1 MRRVLL
7 AALLLVLPVAFPGVL
22 RAQDI
27 DCDPGDL
34 EVRAVT
40 FNGNQHFESAELA
53 SVIVTSPSSFARR
66 HLHLPIGSRRCLDT
80 LELSR
85 DAVRIRLFYRLRGYY
100 KTAVKTSVKPAGTGA
115 VAVGLGITEGPPV
128 IIDSL
133 AVTGLD
139 SVSDRD
145 RLLQELDHFR
155 HNHTFTKIELQA
167 VLDTVR
173 EELHDSGYPYA
184 AAPLAS
190 SEVDPKTD
198 RAQLEYQYF
207 QQFRG
212 QPSSIPKGAAHVGR
226 IEFEVAPGGDSAK
239 IDTGTVRK
247 LLSFKVGDVFRSKD
261 LVRSERDLYQLETY
275 SHVDVALAP
284 DSAQPN
290 DSLLTVLVRLNES
303 KMTSLGVGAGWAT
316 LDCTRTQARLTDRD
330 FLGGARRLELNGR
343 LSHLALCPQNVRDD
357 SISNRLNYYAS
368 GTIRLRGLIG
378 PRTLP
383 SFTIFSERTSEYR
396 AYVRE
401 TIIGGAAEV
410 SRDLQPRDLRP
421 GLPLSLS
428 YRVEYGRTTASP
440 AVFCQLFNRCALD
453 DIERLQQN
461 GSLHVFGASLLRDRT
476 DQLLDPSNGNQIH
489 LELRS
494 GTTSLDTAS
503 GTRFSRTLI
512 EGSVYKTVGASTFAA
527 RLQMAAILGGF
538 TTRGATAYVPP
549 EERLYAGGPNSVRG
563 YNQNLLGPVV
573 YIVDTFTVSVDTIFG
588 NPTTVYR
595 ADTSRRTRVRQYSPT
610 GGNTLIV
617 ASAEWRYR
625 LPSLGGRIQL
635 ATFVDAGQVWNRP
648 QQSFQLSDLRV
659 TPGVGVRVRSPI
671 GPLRVD
677 VAYNGYQSTKGSA
690 YYVGSDNVLR
700 CVSPNND
707 FQLGIVGSGDT
718 CAPEYI
724 PSSGSSVLSKLTFN
738 FSIGQAF

>member
-1 MRRVLL
+1 MRRIFL
-7 AALLLVLPVAFPGVL
+7 AALLLLLPVAFPGAL

-27 DCDPGDL
+27 ACDPGDL
-34 EVRAVT
+34 EVRGVM
-40 FNGNQHFESAELA
+40 FNGNDHFQGAELA
-53 SVIVTSPSSFARR
+53 SVIVTSASSFTRR
-66 HLHLPIGSRRCLDT
+66 HLHLPIGARRCLDT

-115 VAVGLGITEGPPV
+115 VAVGFGITEGPPV
-128 IIDSL
+128 LIDTL
-133 AVTGLD
+133 KVTGLD
-139 SVSDRD
+139 SVENRD
-145 RLLQELDHFR
+145 KLLHELDHFR
-155 HNHTFTKIELQA
+155 HDHIFTKIELQA
-167 VLDTVR
+167 VIDTVR
-173 EELHDSGYPYA
+173 EELHDTGYPYA

-198 RAQLEYQYF
+198 RAQLEYQF
-207 QQFRG
+207 FEQFRG
-212 QPSSIPKGAAHVGR
+212 QPMAIPKRVAHIGQ
-226 IEFEVAPGGDSAK
+226 IQYQIAPGGDSAK
-239 IDTGTVRK
+239 IDTSTVRR
-247 LLSFKVGDVFRSKD
+247 LLSFKAGDVYREKD
-261 LVRSERDLYQLETY
+261 LVRSQRDLYQLETY

-284 DSAQPN
+284 DSLQPN
-290 DSLLTVLVRLNES
+290 DSLLIVLVRLNEA
-303 KMTSLGVGAGWAT
+303 KMRSLGVGAGWAT
-316 LDCTRTQARLTDRD
+316 LDCFRTQARFADRD

-343 LSHLALCPQNVRDD
+343 LSHLALCPQAVRDD

-383 SFTIFSERTSEYR
+383 SFTLFSERTSEFR

-421 GLPLSLS
+421 GLPLTLS

-440 AVFCQLFNRCALD
+440 AVFCQLFNRCALS
-453 DIERLQQN
+453 DIARLQQN
-461 GSLHVFGASLLRDRT
+461 GSLHVFGASIVRDRS
-476 DQLLDPSNGNQIH
+476 DQLLDPSNGNQVH

-494 GTTSLDTAS
+494 GTTSLDTAN
-503 GTRFSRTLI
+503 GTRFSRVLA
-512 EGSVYKTVGASTFAA
+512 EGAVYKTVGSSTFAA
-527 RLQMAAILGGF
+527 RLQLGAVLDGF
-538 TTRGATAYVPP
+538 SARGATAYVPP

-563 YNQNLLGPVV
+563 FSQNLLGPVV
-573 YIVDTFTVSVDTIFG
+573 YIVNQFKDSAAVIAG
-588 NPTTVYR
+588 NPTQIYF
-595 ADTSRRTRVRQYSPT
+595 ADSSSRVLQYSPT

-625 LPSLGGRIQL
+625 LSSLGGRVQF
-635 ATFVDAGQVWNRP
+635 ATFVDAGQLWNRP
-648 QQSFQLSDLRV
+648 QQSFTFSDLRV

-677 VAYNGYQSTKGSA
+677 VAYNGYASTAGSA
-690 YYVGSDNVLR
+690 YFVGTDNVLR
-700 CVSPNND
+700 CVSPGNG
-707 FQLGIVGSGDT
+707 FQTGIVGSGQT
-718 CAPEYI
+718 CDPTFTPKA
-724 PSSGSSVLSKLTFN
+724 SDSVLSKLTFN

>member
-1 MRRVLL
+1 MRRVFL
-7 AALLLVLPVAFPGVL
+7 AALLLLLPVALPGTL

-27 DCDPGDL
+27 TCDPGDL

-40 FNGNQHFESAELA
+40 FNGNEHFRSAELA
-53 SVIVTSPSSFARR
+53 SVIVTSASSFARR
-66 HLHLPIGSRRCLDT
+66 HLGLPIGARRCLDT

-100 KTAVKTSVKPAGTGA
+100 KTAVKTSVRPAGTGA
-115 VAVGLGITEGPPV
+115 VAVGFGITEGPPV
-128 IIDSL
+128 MIDTL
-133 AVTGLD
+133 VVTGLD
-139 SVSDRD
+139 SVRNRD
-145 RLLQELDHFR
+145 KLLKELDHFR
-155 HNHTFTKIELQA
+155 HNHIFTKIELQT
-167 VLDTVR
+167 VVDSVR
-173 EELHDSGYPYA
+173 EQLHDNGYPYA

-190 SEVDPKTD
+190 SDVNPATD
-198 RAQLEYQYF
+198 RAQLGYQF
-207 QQFRG
+207 FEQFRG
-212 QPSSIPKGAAHVGR
+212 QPRAIPSRLARVGR
-226 IEFEVAPGGDSAK
+226 IEYEVAPGGDSAK
-239 IDTGTVRK
+239 IDTSTVRR

-275 SHVDVALAP
+275 RHVDVALAP
-284 DSAQPN
+284 DSVQPN
-290 DSLLTVLVRLNES
+290 DSSLTVLVRLNEA
-303 KMTSLGVGAGWAT
+303 KMNSLGVGAGWAT
-316 LDCTRTQARLTDRD
+316 LDCIRTQARFADRD

-368 GTIRLRGLIG
+368 GTVRLRGLIG

-383 SFTIFSERTSEYR
+383 SFTLFSERTSEYR

-401 TIIGGAAEV
+401 TIIGGAAEI

-421 GLPLSLS
+421 GLPLTLS

-440 AVFCQLFNRCALD
+440 AVFCQLFNRCALA

-461 GSLHVFGASLLRDRT
+461 GSLHVFGVSLLRDRT
-476 DQLLDPSNGNQIH
+476 DQLIDPSSGNQLH

-494 GTTSLDTAS
+494 GSTSLDTAN
-503 GTRFSRTLI
+503 GTRFSRVLV
-512 EGSVYKTVGASTFAA
+512 EGSVYKTVGSSTFAA
-527 RLQMAAILGGF
+527 RIQMAAVLNGF
-538 TTRGATAYVPP
+538 TTQGATAYVPP

-573 YIVDTFTVSVDTIFG
+573 YIVDTFAVSSAVVDG
-588 NPTTVYR
+588 NPTQLFR
-595 ADTSRRTRVRQYSPT
+595 ADSSVNSRVRQYSPT

-617 ASAEWRYR
+617 ANLEWRLR
-625 LPSLGGRIQL
+625 LPSFGGRVQL

-648 QQSFQLSDLRV
+648 QQSFTFSDLRV
-659 TPGVGVRVRSPI
+659 TPGMGVRVRSPI

-677 VAYNGYQSTKGSA
+677 VAYNGYSGTSGSA

-700 CVSPNND
+700 CVSPSNN
-707 FQLGIVGSGDT
+707 LPNGIVGAGQTCEPTYTPKGGDN
-718 CAPEYI
+718 
-724 PSSGSSVLSKLTFN
+724 VLSKLTFN

>member
-1 MRRVLL
+1 MRRVFL
-7 AALLLVLPVAFPGVL
+7 AALLLLLPVAFPGVL
-22 RAQDI
+22 LAQDI
-27 DCDPGDL
+27 ACDPGDL

-53 SVIVTSPSSFARR
+53 SVIVTSASSFARR
-66 HLHLPIGSRRCLDT
+66 HLHLPIGARRCLDT

-85 DAVRIRLFYRLRGYY
+85 DAVRVRLYYRLRGYY
-100 KTAVKTSVKPAGTGA
+100 KTAVKTAVQPAGTGA
-115 VAVGLGITEGPPV
+115 VEVAFGITEGPPV

-133 AVTGLD
+133 SVTGLD
-139 SVSDRD
+139 SVTDRD
-145 RLLQELDHFR
+145 RLLRELDHFR
-155 HNHTFTKIELQA
+155 HNHIFTKIELQA

-190 SEVDPKTD
+190 SEVDPASD
-198 RAQLEYQYF
+198 RAQLGYQF
-207 QQFRG
+207 FEQFRG
-212 QPSSIPKGAAHVGR
+212 QPSPIPRRIAHIGR

-239 IDTGTVRK
+239 IDTSTVRR

-284 DSAQPN
+284 DSVQPN
-290 DSLLTVLVRLNES
+290 DSLLTVLVRLNET

-316 LDCTRTQARLTDRD
+316 LDCIRTQARLANRD

-357 SISNRLNYYAS
+357 SISNRLNYYTS

-383 SFTIFSERTSEYR
+383 SVTIFSERTSEYR

-421 GLPLSLS
+421 GLPLTLS

-440 AVFCQLFNRCALD
+440 AVFCQLFNRCALA

-476 DQLLDPSNGNQIH
+476 DLLLDPSNGNQLH

-494 GTTSLDTAS
+494 GTTSLDTAN
-503 GTRFSRTLI
+503 GTRFSRVLA
-512 EGSVYKTVGASTFAA
+512 EGSVYKTLGSSTFAA
-527 RLQMAAILGGF
+527 RLQLAAVLDGL
-538 TTRGATAYVPP
+538 TAHGATAYVPP

-573 YIVDTFTVSVDTIFG
+573 YIVDSYVTSDTTIGG
-588 NPTTVYR
+588 NPAQLFR
-595 ADTSRRTRVRQYSPT
+595 ASDTSRVRQYSPT

-617 ASAEWRYR
+617 ASAEWRLR
-625 LPSLGGRIQL
+625 LPSLGGRVQL

-648 QQSFQLSDLRV
+648 QQTFSISDLRV

-677 VAYNGYQSTKGSA
+677 VAYNGYASTTGSA
-690 YYVGSDNVLR
+690 YFVGSDNVLR
-700 CVSPNND
+700 CVSPDNT
-707 FQLGIVGSGDT
+707 LSSGIVTSGET
-718 CAPEYI
+718 CEPTYKPPA
-724 PSSGSSVLSKLTFN
+724 GSSVLSKLTFN

>member
-1 MRRVLL
+1 MRRVFL
-7 AALLLVLPVAFPGVL
+7 AALLLLLPVAFPGVL
-22 RAQDI
+22 LAQDI
-27 DCDPGDL
+27 ACDPGDL

-53 SVIVTSPSSFARR
+53 NVIVTSASSFARR
-66 HLHLPIGSRRCLDT
+66 RLHLPIGARRCLDT

-100 KTAVKTSVKPAGTGA
+100 KTAVKTAVQPAGTGA
-115 VAVGLGITEGPPV
+115 VEVGFGITEGPPV

-145 RLLQELDHFR
+145 RLLRELDHFR
-155 HNHTFTKIELQA
+155 HNHIFTKIELQA

-190 SEVDPKTD
+190 SEVDPASD
-198 RAQLEYQYF
+198 RAQLEYQF
-207 QQFRG
+207 FEQFRG
-212 QPSSIPKGAAHVGR
+212 QPLPIPERIAHVGR

-239 IDTGTVRK
+239 IDTSTVRR

-284 DSAQPN
+284 DSTQPN
-290 DSLLTVLVRLNES
+290 DSLLTVLVRLNET

-316 LDCTRTQARLTDRD
+316 LDCIRTQARLTNRD

-383 SFTIFSERTSEYR
+383 SVTIFSERTSEYR

-421 GLPLSLS
+421 GLPLTLS

-440 AVFCQLFNRCALD
+440 AVFCQLFNRCALA

-476 DQLLDPSNGNQIH
+476 DQLLDPSNGNQLH

-503 GTRFSRTLI
+503 GTRFSRVLA
-512 EGSVYKTVGASTFAA
+512 EGSVYKTVGSSTFAA
-527 RLQMAAILGGF
+527 RLQLAAVLNGF
-538 TTRGATAYVPP
+538 TTAGATAYVPP

-573 YIVDTFTVSVDTIFG
+573 YIVDSYVTSDTTIGG
-588 NPTTVYR
+588 NPAQLFR
-595 ADTSRRTRVRQYSPT
+595 ASDTSRVRQYSPT

-617 ASAEWRYR
+617 ASAEWRIR
-625 LPSLGGRIQL
+625 LPSLGGRVQL

-648 QQSFQLSDLRV
+648 RQTFSISDLRV
-659 TPGVGVRVRSPI
+659 TPGMGVRVRSPI

-677 VAYNGYQSTKGSA
+677 VAYNGYASTTGSA
-690 YYVGSDNVLR
+690 YFVGSDNVLR
-700 CVSPNND
+700 CVSPDNT
-707 FQLGIVGSGDT
+707 LSSGIVTSGET
-718 CAPEYI
+718 CEPTYRPPA
-724 PSSGSSVLSKLTFN
+724 GSSVLSKLTFN

>member
-1 MRRVLL
+1 MRRVFL
-7 AALLLVLPVAFPGVL
+7 AALLLLLPVAFPGAL

-27 DCDPGDL
+27 ACDPGDL

-40 FNGNQHFESAELA
+40 FSGNQHFESAELA

-66 HLHLPIGSRRCLDT
+66 RLHLPIGSRRCLDT

-100 KTAVKTSVKPAGTGA
+100 KTAVKTAVFPAGTGA
-115 VAVGLGITEGPPV
+115 VAVSFGITEGPPV

-145 RLLQELDHFR
+145 RLLHELDHFR
-155 HNHTFTKIELQA
+155 HNHIFTKIELQA

-173 EELHDSGYPYA
+173 EELHDSGYPFA

-190 SEVDPKTD
+190 SEVNPTTD
-198 RAQLEYQYF
+198 RAQLEYQF
-207 QQFRG
+207 FEQFRG
-212 QPSSIPKGAAHVGR
+212 QPMPIPKRIAHIGL
-226 IEFEVAPGGDSAK
+226 IAFEVAPGGDSAK
-239 IDTGTVRK
+239 IDTNTVRR

-284 DSAQPN
+284 DSVQPN
-290 DSLLTVLVRLNES
+290 DSLLTVLVRLNET

-316 LDCTRTQARLTDRD
+316 LDCIRTQARLTDRD
-330 FLGGARRLELNGR
+330 FFGGARRLELNGR

-378 PRTLP
+378 PHTLP
-383 SFTIFSERTSEYR
+383 SFTLFSERTSEYR

-421 GLPLSLS
+421 GLPLTLS

-440 AVFCQLFNRCALD
+440 AVFCQLFNRCALA

-476 DQLLDPSNGNQIH
+476 DQLLDPSNGNQLH

-503 GTRFSRTLI
+503 GTRFSRVLV
-512 EGSVYKTVGASTFAA
+512 EGSVYKTVGSSTFAA
-527 RLQMAAILGGF
+527 RLQMAAVLDGF

-573 YIVDTFTVSVDTIFG
+573 YIVDTFTVSNQIVEG
-588 NPTTVYR
+588 NPTQVYR
-595 ADTSRRTRVRQYSPT
+595 ADDSSHSRVRQYSPT

-617 ASAEWRYR
+617 ANAEWRIR
-625 LPSLGGRIQL
+625 LPSLGGRVQL

-648 QQSFQLSDLRV
+648 QQTFSLSDLRV
-659 TPGVGVRVRSPI
+659 TPGMGVRVRSPI

-677 VAYNGYQSTKGSA
+677 VAYNGYESTTGSA
-690 YYVGSDNVLR
+690 YYVGNDNVLR
-700 CVSPNND
+700 CVSPDNT
-707 FQLGIVGSGDT
+707 FAAGIVTSGGTCEPTYRPPAGSG
-718 CAPEYI
+718 
-724 PSSGSSVLSKLTFN
+724 VLSKLTFN

>member
-1 MRRVLL
+1 MRRVFL
-7 AALLLVLPVAFPGVL
+7 AALLLFLPVAFPGAL
-22 RAQDI
+22 RAQDVS
-27 DCDPGDL
+27 CDPGDL
-34 EVRAVT
+34 EVRDVT
-40 FNGNQHFESAELA
+40 FNGNQHFRSAALA

-100 KTAVKTSVKPAGTGA
+100 KTAVKTSVRPSGTGA
-115 VAVGLGITEGPPV
+115 VAVGFGISEGPPV
-128 IIDSL
+128 MIDTL
-133 AVTGLD
+133 VVTGLD
-139 SVSDRD
+139 SVRDRD
-145 RLLQELDHFR
+145 KLLKELDHFR
-155 HNHTFTKIELQA
+155 HNHIFTKIELQN
-167 VLDTVR
+167 VIDSVR
-173 EELHDSGYPYA
+173 EQLHDNGYPYA
-184 AAPLAS
+184 AAPLTS
-190 SEVDPKTD
+190 SDVNPATD
-198 RAQLEYQYF
+198 RAQLAYQF
-207 QQFRG
+207 FEQFRG
-212 QPSSIPKGAAHVGR
+212 QPRAIPSRLARVGR
-226 IEFEVAPGGDSAK
+226 IEYEVAPGGDSAK
-239 IDTGTVRK
+239 IDTSTVRR

-275 SHVDVALAP
+275 RHVDVGLAP
-284 DSAQPN
+284 DSVQPN
-290 DSLLTVLVRLNES
+290 DSSLTVLVRLNEA
-303 KMTSLGVGAGWAT
+303 KMNSLGIGAGWAT
-316 LDCTRTQARLTDRD
+316 LDCIRTQARFTNRD

-368 GTIRLRGLIG
+368 GTVRLRGLFG

-383 SFTIFSERTSEYR
+383 SFTLFSERTSEYR

-410 SRDLQPRDLRP
+410 TRDLQPRDLRP

-440 AVFCQLFNRCALD
+440 AVFCQLFNRCALA

-476 DQLLDPSNGNQIH
+476 DQLLDPSSGSQLH

-494 GTTSLDTAS
+494 GTTSLDTAN
-503 GTRFSRTLI
+503 GTRFSRVLT
-512 EGSVYKTVGASTFAA
+512 EGSAYKTVGSSTFAA
-527 RLQMAAILGGF
+527 RIQMAAVLNGF
-538 TTRGATAYVPP
+538 TTQGATAYVPP

-573 YIVDTFTVSVDTIFG
+573 YIVDTFAVLDTVIGG
-588 NPTTVYR
+588 NPAQLLR
-595 ADTSRRTRVRQYSPT
+595 ANGTSRVRQYSPT

-617 ASAEWRYR
+617 ANLEWRIR
-625 LPSLGGRIQL
+625 LPSFGGNVQL
-635 ATFVDAGQVWNRP
+635 ATFLDAGQVWNRP
-648 QQSFQLSDLRV
+648 QQSFSFSQLRV

-677 VAYNGYQSTKGSA
+677 VAYNSYSGTTGSA
-690 YYVGSDNVLR
+690 YFVGSDNVLR
-700 CVSPNND
+700 CVSPSNV
-707 FQLGIVGSGDT
+707 LPGGIVGSGQT
-718 CAPEYI
+718 CEPTYTPA
-724 PSSGSSVLSKLTFN
+724 GSDNFLSKLTFN

>member
-1 MRRVLL
+1 MRRVFL
-7 AALLLVLPVAFPGVL
+7 AALLLLLPVALPGAL

-27 DCDPGDL
+27 TCDPGDL

-40 FNGNQHFESAELA
+40 FNGNEHFRSAELA

-66 HLHLPIGSRRCLDT
+66 HLGLPIGARRCLDT

-100 KTAVKTSVKPAGTGA
+100 KTAVKTSVQPSGTGA
-115 VAVGLGITEGPPV
+115 VAVGFGITEGPPV
-128 IIDSL
+128 MIDTL
-133 AVTGLD
+133 VVTGLD
-139 SVSDRD
+139 SVRDRD
-145 RLLQELDHFR
+145 KLLRELDHFR
-155 HNHTFTKIELQA
+155 HNHIFTKIELQT
-167 VLDTVR
+167 VVDSVR
-173 EELHDSGYPYA
+173 EQLHDSGWPYA

-190 SEVDPKTD
+190 SDVNPSTD
-198 RAQLEYQYF
+198 RAQLGYQF
-207 QQFRG
+207 FEQFRG
-212 QPSSIPKGAAHVGR
+212 QPRAIPSRQARVGR
-226 IEFEVAPGGDSAK
+226 IIFEIAPGGDSAK
-239 IDTGTVRK
+239 IDTSTVRR

-275 SHVDVALAP
+275 RHVDVGLAP
-284 DSAQPN
+284 DSVQPN
-290 DSLLTVLVRLNES
+290 DSSLTVLVRLNET
-303 KMTSLGVGAGWAT
+303 KMNSLGLGAGWAT
-316 LDCTRTQARLTDRD
+316 LDCIRTQARFTDRD
-330 FLGGARRLELNGR
+330 FLGGARRLEMNGR

-368 GTIRLRGLIG
+368 GTVRLRGLIG
-378 PRTLP
+378 PHTLP
-383 SFTIFSERTSEYR
+383 SFTLFSERTSEYR

-421 GLPLSLS
+421 GLPLTLS

-440 AVFCQLFNRCALD
+440 AVFCQLFNRCALS

-461 GSLHVFGASLLRDRT
+461 GSLHVFGASILRDRT
-476 DQLLDPSNGNQIH
+476 DQLLDPANGNQLH
-489 LELRS
+489 VELRS
-494 GTTSLDTAS
+494 GSTSLDTAN
-503 GTRFSRTLI
+503 GTRFSRVLT
-512 EGSVYKTVGASTFAA
+512 EGSAYKTVGSSTFAV
-527 RLQMAAILGGF
+527 RVQMAAVLDGF

-573 YIVDTFTVSVDTIFG
+573 YIVDRIAVSDTVIDG
-588 NPTTVYR
+588 NSAQLFRT
-595 ADTSRRTRVRQYSPT
+595 ADSSRVRQYSPT

-617 ASAEWRYR
+617 ANLEWRIR
-625 LPSLGGRIQL
+625 LPSFGGNVQL

-648 QQSFQLSDLRV
+648 QQKFTFSDLRV
-659 TPGVGVRVRSPI
+659 TPGMGVRVRSPI

-677 VAYNGYQSTKGSA
+677 VAYNGYASTTGSA
-690 YYVGSDNVLR
+690 YFVGEDNVLR
-700 CVSPNND
+700 CVSPGNQ
-707 FQLGIVGSGDT
+707 FSSGIVGTGQT
-718 CAPEYI
+718 CDPTFKPK
-724 PSSGSSVLSKLTFN
+724 PSESVLSKLTFN

>member
-7 AALLLVLPVAFPGVL
+7 AALLLVLPVALPGVL

-27 DCDPGDL
+27 ACDPGDL
-34 EVRAVT
+34 EVRSVT

-53 SVIVTSPSSFARR
+53 AVIVTSPSSFARR
-66 HLHLPIGSRRCLDT
+66 HLHLPIGSKRCLDT

-100 KTAVKTSVKPAGTGA
+100 KTAVKTAVLPAGTGA
-115 VAVGLGITEGPPV
+115 VAVGFGITEGPPV
-128 IIDSL
+128 MIDSL

-139 SVSDRD
+139 SVTDRD
-145 RLLQELDHFR
+145 RLLHKLDHFR
-155 HNHTFTKIELQA
+155 HDHIFTKIELQS

-207 QQFRG
+207 EQFRG
-212 QPSSIPKGAAHVGR
+212 QPMPIPSRVAHVGR

-239 IDTGTVRK
+239 IDTSTVRK

-290 DSLLTVLVRLNES
+290 DSLLTVLVRLNET

-316 LDCTRTQARLTDRD
+316 LDCIRAQARLTNRD
-330 FLGGARRLELNGR
+330 FFGGARRLELNGR
-343 LSHLALCPQNVRDD
+343 LSHLALCPQNVKDD

-378 PRTLP
+378 PHTLP

-421 GLPLSLS
+421 GLPLTLS
-428 YRVEYGRTTASP
+428 YRVEYGRTTAAP
-440 AVFCQLFNRCALD
+440 AVFCQLFNRCALA
-453 DIERLQQN
+453 DIQRLQQN

-476 DQLLDPSNGNQIH
+476 DQLLDPSNGNQLR

-494 GTTSLDTAS
+494 GTTSLDTAN

-512 EGSVYKTVGASTFAA
+512 EGSVYKTVGSSTFAA
-527 RLQMAAILGGF
+527 RLQMAAVLDGF
-538 TTRGATAYVPP
+538 STRGSTAYVPP

-573 YIVDTFTVSVDTIFG
+573 YIVDTFTVRTVDVDGT
-588 NPTTVYR
+588 PTQVYQ
-595 ADTSRRTRVRQYSPT
+595 ADTSAHSRVRQYSPT

-617 ASAEWRYR
+617 ANAEWRLR
-625 LPSLGGRIQL
+625 LPSFGGRIQL

-648 QQSFQLSDLRV
+648 QQRFTLADLRV
-659 TPGVGVRVRSPI
+659 TPGAGVRVRSPI

-677 VAYNGYQSTKGSA
+677 VAYNGYASTRGSA
-690 YYVGSDNVLR
+690 YYVGGDAVLR
-700 CVSPNND
+700 CVSPDNTL
-707 FQLGIVGSGDT
+707 QQGVIQPGDS
-718 CAPEYI
+718 CEPNYS
-724 PSSGSSVLSKLTFN
+724 PSSSNSLFSKLRFN

>member
-1 MRRVLL
+1 MRRVFL
-7 AALLLVLPVAFPGVL
+7 AALVALLPVAFPGVL
-22 RAQDI
+22 QAQDI
-27 DCDPGDL
+27 ACDPGDL

-66 HLHLPIGSRRCLDT
+66 HLHLPIGARRCLDT

-100 KTAVKTSVKPAGTGA
+100 KTAVKTSIQPAGTGA

-128 IIDSL
+128 MIDSL

-145 RLLQELDHFR
+145 RLLHELDHFR
-155 HNHTFTKIELQA
+155 HDHVFTKIELQA

-212 QPSSIPKGAAHVGR
+212 QPSAIPKRIAHIGL
-226 IEFEVAPGGDSAK
+226 IAFEVAPGGDSAK
-239 IDTGTVRK
+239 IDTSTVRK

-303 KMTSLGVGAGWAT
+303 KMTSLGIGGGWAT
-316 LDCTRTQARLTDRD
+316 LDCIRTQARLTDRD
-330 FLGGARRLELNGR
+330 FSGGARRLELNGR
-343 LSHLALCPQNVRDD
+343 LSHLALCPKNVQDD
-357 SISNRLNYYAS
+357 SISNRLNYYVS

-378 PRTLP
+378 PHTLP
-383 SFTIFSERTSEYR
+383 SFTLFSERTSEYR

-410 SRDLQPRDLRP
+410 SRDLAPRDLRP

-440 AVFCQLFNRCALD
+440 AVFCQLFNRCALS

-476 DQLLDPSNGNQIH
+476 DQLLDPSNGNQVH
-489 LELRS
+489 VELRS

-512 EGSVYKTVGASTFAA
+512 EGSVYKTIGASTFAA
-527 RLQMAAILGGF
+527 RLQLAAILDGF
-538 TTRGATAYVPP
+538 TTGGATAYVPP

-573 YIVDTFTVSVDTIFG
+573 YIVDTFVVSPDPVSG
-588 NPTTVYR
+588 NTVYR
-595 ADTSRRTRVRQYSPT
+595 ANSGSRVRQYSPT

-617 ASAEWRYR
+617 ASGEWRYR
-625 LPSLGGRIQL
+625 LSSFGGRIQL

-648 QQSFQLSDLRV
+648 QQSFSFADLRV
-659 TPGVGVRVRSPI
+659 TPGLGVRVRSPI

-677 VAYNGYQSTKGSA
+677 VAYNGYESTKGSA
-690 YYVGSDNVLR
+690 YYVGNDNVLR
-700 CVSPNND
+700 CVSPNNQ
-707 FQLGIVGSGDT
+707 FQEGIVGTGDT
-718 CAPEYI
+718 CAPEYT
-724 PSSGSSVLSKLTFN
+724 PTSGSSVLSKLTFN

>member
-1 MRRVLL
+1 MRRVFL
-7 AALLLVLPVAFPGVL
+7 AALLLLLPVALPGVL

-27 DCDPGDL
+27 ACDPGDL

-40 FNGNQHFESAELA
+40 FNGNEHFRSAELA
-53 SVIVTSPSSFARR
+53 SVIVTSASSFARR
-66 HLHLPIGSRRCLDT
+66 HLGLPIGARRCLDT

-100 KTAVKTSVKPAGTGA
+100 KTAVKTSVSPAGTGA
-115 VAVGLGITEGPPV
+115 VAVGFGIIEGPPV
-128 IIDSL
+128 MIDTL
-133 AVTGLD
+133 VVTGLD
-139 SVSDRD
+139 SVCNSGK
-145 RLLQELDHFR
+145 LLKELDHFR
-155 HNHTFTKIELQA
+155 HNHIFTKIELQA
-167 VLDTVR
+167 VVDSVR
-173 EELHDSGYPYA
+173 EQLHDNGYPYA

-190 SEVDPKTD
+190 SDVNPATD
-198 RAQLEYQYF
+198 RAQLGYQF
-207 QQFRG
+207 FEQFRG
-212 QPSSIPKGAAHVGR
+212 QPRAIPSRQARVGR
-226 IEFEVAPGGDSAK
+226 IEYEVAPGGDSAK
-239 IDTGTVRK
+239 IDTSTVRR

-275 SHVDVALAP
+275 RHVDVALAP
-284 DSAQPN
+284 DSVQPN
-290 DSLLTVLVRLNES
+290 DSSLTVLVRLNES
-303 KMTSLGVGAGWAT
+303 KMNSLGLGAGWAT
-316 LDCTRTQARLTDRD
+316 LDCIRTQARFADRD

-368 GTIRLRGLIG
+368 GTVRLRGLIG

-383 SFTIFSERTSEYR
+383 SFTLFSERTSEYR

-401 TIIGGAAEV
+401 TIIGGAAEI

-421 GLPLSLS
+421 GLPITLS

-440 AVFCQLFNRCALD
+440 AVFCQLFNRCAIA

-461 GSLHVFGASLLRDRT
+461 GSLHVFGVSMLRDRT
-476 DQLLDPSNGNQIH
+476 DQILDPSSGNQLH

-494 GTTSLDTAS
+494 GSTSLDTAN
-503 GTRFSRTLI
+503 GTRFSRVLT
-512 EGSVYKTVGASTFAA
+512 EGSVYKTVGSSTFAA
-527 RLQMAAILGGF
+527 RIQLAAVLNGF
-538 TTRGATAYVPP
+538 TTQGATAYVPP

-573 YIVDTFTVSVDTIFG
+573 YIVDTFAVSSAVVDG
-588 NPTTVYR
+588 NPTQLFR
-595 ADTSRRTRVRQYSPT
+595 ADSSVNSRVRQYSPT

-617 ASAEWRYR
+617 ANLEWRIR
-625 LPSLGGRIQL
+625 LPSFGGRVQL

-648 QQSFQLSDLRV
+648 QQSFTFSDLRV
-659 TPGVGVRVRSPI
+659 TPGMGVRVRSPI

-677 VAYNGYQSTKGSA
+677 VAYNGYSGTSGSA

-700 CVSPNND
+700 CVSPSNNLPD
-707 FQLGIVGSGDT
+707 GIVGAGQT
-718 CAPEYI
+718 CEPTYT
-724 PSSGSSVLSKLTFN
+724 PKGSDNVLSKLTFN

>member
-1 MRRVLL
+1 MRRVFL
-7 AALLLVLPVAFPGVL
+7 AALLLLLPVAFPRVL

-27 DCDPGDL
+27 ACDPGDL

-85 DAVRIRLFYRLRGYY
+85 DAVRIRLYYRLRGYY
-100 KTAVKTSVKPAGTGA
+100 KTAVKASVQPAGTGA
-115 VAVGLGITEGPPV
+115 VAVGFGITEGPPV
-128 IIDSL
+128 MIDSL
-133 AVTGLD
+133 SVTGLD
-139 SVSDRD
+139 SVTDRD
-145 RLLQELDHFR
+145 RLLHELDHFR
-155 HNHTFTKIELQA
+155 HDHIFTKIELQA

-207 QQFRG
+207 EQFRG
-212 QPSSIPKGAAHVGR
+212 QPMPIPKRIAHVGR

-239 IDTGTVRK
+239 IDTSTVRR

-290 DSLLTVLVRLNES
+290 DSLLTVLVRLNET

-316 LDCTRTQARLTDRD
+316 LDCIRTQARLTDRD
-330 FLGGARRLELNGR
+330 FFGGARRLELNGR

-357 SISNRLNYYAS
+357 SISNRLNYYVS

-378 PRTLP
+378 PHTLP

-410 SRDLQPRDLRP
+410 SRDLAPRDLRP
-421 GLPLSLS
+421 GLPLTLS

-440 AVFCQLFNRCALD
+440 AVFCQLFNRCALN

-461 GSLHVFGASLLRDRT
+461 GSLHVFGVSLLRDRT
-476 DQLLDPSNGNQIH
+476 DQILDPSNGNQLHID
-489 LELRS
+489 LRS

-503 GTRFSRTLI
+503 GTRFSRTSI
-512 EGSVYKTVGASTFAA
+512 EGSAYKTLGSSTFAV
-527 RLQMAAILGGF
+527 RLQLAAVLNGF
-538 TTRGATAYVPP
+538 TTAGATAYVPP

-573 YIVDTFTVSVDTIFG
+573 YIVDS
-588 NPTTVYR
+588 YK
-595 ADTSRRTRVRQYSPT
+595 ADTAIDGSPTQFHPSDTAHVRQYSPT

-617 ASAEWRYR
+617 ANAEWRVR
-625 LPSLGGRIQL
+625 LPSFGGRVQL
-635 ATFVDAGQVWNRP
+635 ATFVDAGQLWNRP
-648 QQSFQLSDLRV
+648 QQSFSFSDLRV

-677 VAYNGYQSTKGSA
+677 VAYNGYASTTGSA
-690 YYVGSDNVLR
+690 YFVGSDNVLR
-700 CVSPNND
+700 CVSPGNTL
-707 FQLGIVGSGDT
+707 QSGIVEPGDT
-718 CAPEYI
+718 CEPTFT
-724 PSSGSSVLSKLTFN
+724 PSSSNSLFSKLTFN